1 MEERCDQIMDCEDK
15 SDENSCNLIVF
26 EENYNK
32 KVPPFTIIKKDH
44 VLIPAR
50 VNVSTHLK
58 NVLAISEFSHTIDLK
73 LGITL
78 EWYENRVLY
87 HNLKIKEALN
97 ILSDVEVKYSTSYI
111 LYTCLHNNKLRLK
124 VFGSPTL
131 FLKTLTQTKQ
141 SHWRLKL

>member
-1 MEERCDQIMDCEDK
+1 MDCEDK
-15 SDENSCNLIVF
+15 SDENNCNLIVF
-26 EENYNK
+26 E
-32 KVPPFTIIKKDH
+32 KVPPFTIMKKDH

-111 LYTCLHNNKLRLK
+111 L
-124 VFGSPTL
+124 
-131 FLKTLTQTKQ
+131 
-141 SHWRLKL
+141 

>member
-1 MEERCDQIMDCEDK
+1 MKAPRNERVPRISKKMPL
-15 SDENSCNLIVF
+15 SPNSI
-26 EENYNK
+26 
-32 KVPPFTIIKKDH
+32 
-44 VLIPAR
+44 
-50 VNVSTHLK
+50 
-58 NVLAISEFSHTIDLK
+58 
-73 LGITL
+73 
-78 EWYENRVLY
+78 
-87 HNLKIKEALN
+87 N